1 MLMGAPMYEGNLSGS
16 RSILLCSSRKSA
28 SASASTGIGSTS
40 IGSTSIGSTSIGSSR
55 DNNENV
61 EPITLYKCQDSSSDQ
76 KLKIFPQ
83 RYDGAESG
91 VYSRYQVN
99 LDTNKSKVQL
109 STNNVNPANFHLPA
123 ANPIKILNLPTGH
136 PRVKSEK

>member
-16 RSILLCSSRKSA
+16 RSILLCSSRKRA

-40 IGSTSIGSTSIGSSR
+40 IGSTSIGSSR
-55 DNNENV
+55 DNDENV
-61 EPITLYKCQDSSSDQ
+61 EPITLYKCPDSSSDQ

-91 VYSRYQVN
+91 VFSRYQVN

>member
-1 MLMGAPMYEGNLSGS
+1 MMLMGAPMYEGN
-16 RSILLCSSRKSA
+16 RSILICSSQKT
-28 SASASTGIGSTS
+28 ASASTGIGSTS
-40 IGSTSIGSTSIGSSR
+40 IGSSR
-55 DNNENV
+55 DNDENV

-109 STNNVNPANFHLPA
+109 STNNVNPANCHLPSK
-123 ANPIKILNLPTGH
+123 PIKIDNLPTVH